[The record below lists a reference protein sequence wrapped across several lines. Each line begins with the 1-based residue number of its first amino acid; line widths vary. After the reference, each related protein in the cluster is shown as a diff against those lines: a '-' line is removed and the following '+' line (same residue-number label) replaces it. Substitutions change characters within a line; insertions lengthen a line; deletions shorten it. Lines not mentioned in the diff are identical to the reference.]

1 MIWNKRSYLM
11 LGGAGVLLVALTVA
25 AASVVNSNQ
34 PITLPD
40 RTAIHVQLDQTLASD
55 QNRSG
60 DHFDARVAEPIVL
73 DGKTVV
79 PEGARV
85 TGRVVDARKAG
96 RLKGVARLQLALAS
110 VEVNGQTY
118 DLQTSTSYRR
128 GANHN
133 RRNLGFIGGGAG
145 GGMLIGA
152 IAGGGKGALIGGPVG
167 AGVGVAAAYFTADK
181 NIRLPVE
188 TRLTFELAQP
198 VSIESKS

>member
-11 LGGAGVLLVALTVA
+11 LGGVGVLLVALTVA
-25 AASVVNSNQ
+25 AASVATASK
-34 PITLPD
+34 PITIPD
-40 RTAIHVQLDQTLASD
+40 RTAIQVQLDQTLASD
-55 QNRSG
+55 RNTSG
-60 DHFDARVAEPIVL
+60 DQFDARVDQPIVV

-85 TGRVVDARKAG
+85 TGRVVYARKAG
-96 RLKGVARLQLALAS
+96 HLRGEARLRLALAS
-110 VEVNGQTY
+110 MEVNGQTY
-118 DLQTSTSYRR
+118 DLQTSSSYRR
-128 GANHN
+128 GGNHDK
-133 RRNLGFIGGGAG
+133 RNFAFIGGGAG

-152 IAGGGKGALIGGPVG
+152 IAGGGKGALIGGPIG
-167 AGVGVAAAYFTADK
+167 AGVGVAAAYITANK

>member
-1 MIWNKRSYLM
+1 MIWTKRSYLIV
-11 LGGAGVLLVALTVA
+11 GGVLLIEITVA
-25 AASVVNSNQ
+25 AASLTHAN
-34 PITLPD
+34 PPMTLPN

-55 QNRSG
+55 QSRSG
-60 DHFDARVAEPIVL
+60 DRFDARVYEPIVV

-85 TGRVVDARKAG
+85 TGRVVNARKAG
-96 RLKGVARLQLALAS
+96 RLRGVARLQLALAS
-110 VEVNGQTY
+110 VEVNGRTY
-118 DLQTSTSYRR
+118 ELQTSTSYRR
-128 GANHN
+128 GGNHN
-133 RRNLGFIGGGAG
+133 RRNLAFIGGGAG

-167 AGVGVAAAYFTADK
+167 AGAGVAAAYFTADK
-181 NIRLPVE
+181 NIHLPVE

>member
-11 LGGAGVLLVALTVA
+11 LGGVGVLLVALTVA